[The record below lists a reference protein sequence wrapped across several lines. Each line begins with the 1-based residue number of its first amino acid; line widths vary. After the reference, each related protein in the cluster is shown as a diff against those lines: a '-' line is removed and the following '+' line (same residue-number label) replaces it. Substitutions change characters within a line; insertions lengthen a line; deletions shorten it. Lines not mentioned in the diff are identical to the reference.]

1 MTESILLED
10 LIDVFVAAVKAK
22 RPRIEISR
30 KYNQLTPFLGPI
42 ELHGLME
49 MWEQYAQQTQTVYPH
64 VFEETVAYLKRRYRG
79 VKIYPSANSVYYW

>member
-49 MWEQYAQQTQTVYPH
+49 PYTLM
-64 VFEETVAYLKRRYRG
+64 YLRKRWR
-79 VKIYPSANSVYYW
+79 I